1 MRVNAEWL
9 LTAERAAVHLPT
21 ATAVIADLHLGYELA
36 RQCGGEAVPLRTPE
50 EVLAPLGRLALRHH
64 VERLVIAGDLFE
76 AGPSEEVLSAFLHG
90 LRGLSLEMVGIVPGN
105 HDRDLSP
112 ASHLLPVVEEGVRLG
127 DWRVLHGHGRLGRD
141 RVVLGHIHP
150 CLTWARRRTAPCYL
164 IGPRRLV
171 LPAFSADARGVNVL
185 RDRRWRSFRCG
196 VIAGEDVLDFGPV
209 GTLAARLRRAR
220 A

>member
-1 MRVNAEWL
+1 MRVDAEWL

-21 ATAVIADLHLGYELA
+21 ATAVIADLHLGYERA
-36 RQCGGEAVPLRTPE
+36 RQRSGEAVPLRTPD

-76 AGPSEEVLSAFLHG
+76 AGPSADVLSAFLQG
-90 LRGLSLEMVGIVPGN
+90 LRGLRLEPVGVVPGN
-105 HDRDLSP
+105 HDRDLSS
-112 ASHLLPVVEEGVRLG
+112 ASKVLPVVEEGVRLG
-127 DWRVLHGHGRLGRD
+127 GWRVLHGHGRLGRD
-141 RVVLGHIHP
+141 RVILGHIHP
-150 CLTWARRRTAPCYL
+150 CLTWDSRRAAPCYL
-164 IGPRRLV
+164 VGPRRLV
-171 LPAFSADARGVNVL
+171 LPAFSADARGANVL
-185 RDRRWRSFRCG
+185 RDRRWSKFRCG